1 MRQIEHLQDFL
12 TTHRRN
18 LHKIPELGMQEYKTQ
33 AYLRSVLETL
43 PCTIETV
50 AGTGL
55 LALFQAEHP
64 RQEGTIAF
72 RADIDALPMTEATG
86 AEYAS
91 THPGKMHAC
100 GHDGHMAM
108 VLGMAATVA
117 QNLDTIPCDVLI
129 VLQPGEESP
138 GGAKF
143 VCESGFL
150 QRYNVKRIFGLHV
163 APAVPANTLTAFCGP
178 AMARTAELDITI
190 LGKSAHCSRP
200 ELGVDALYIAT
211 HLLTDLYTMEETEL
225 PKDVRRLLKF
235 GKIDCGTVRNVLSDK
250 AVINGTLRSFDD
262 NIFAFM
268 RGRIFETAKAY
279 EEKYGCTIQ
288 IDLAEGYPP
297 LVNKPEIFKQCVDAV
312 TAAGIPFVQRTEPSL
327 GGEDFA
333 YYLQEVPG
341 AFLDLGTGCP
351 QGLHT
356 IDFQMDE
363 STLATGV
370 KAFCALLQMPL

>member
-1 MRQIEHLQDFL
+1 MKLPENLQDFL

-43 PCTIETV
+43 PCTIEEV

-55 LALFQAEHP
+55 LALFKAENP
-64 RQEGTIAF
+64 VQEGTIAF

-108 VLGMAATVA
+108 ALGMAYTVS

-163 APAVPANTLTAFCGP
+163 APGTPAHTLTAFCGP

-200 ELGVDALYIAT
+200 ELGVDAAYIAV

-225 PKDVRRLLKF
+225 PSDVRRLLKF

-262 NIFAFM
+262 SIFAFM
-268 RGRIFETAKAY
+268 RGRIFAIAKSY
-279 EEKYGCTIQ
+279 EEKYGCTIR

-297 LVNKPEIFKQCVDAV
+297 LVNKPEIFRQCVDAV
-312 TAAGIPFVQRTEPSL
+312 TAAGIPFVERTAPSL

-341 AFLDLGTGCP
+341 AFLDLGTGFDE
-351 QGLHT
+351 GLHT
-356 IDFQMDE
+356 INFRMDE
-363 STLATGV
+363 TTLATGV
-370 KAFCALLQMPL
+370 KAFCALLNMPL

>member
-1 MRQIEHLQDFL
+1 MKLPENLQDFL

-43 PCTIETV
+43 PCTIEEV

-55 LALFQAEHP
+55 LALFKAENP

-86 AEYAS
+86 VEYAS

-108 VLGMAATVA
+108 ALGMAYTVS
-117 QNLDTIPCDVLI
+117 QNLDTIPSDVLI

-163 APAVPANTLTAFCGP
+163 APATPANTLTAFCGP

-235 GKIDCGTVRNVLSDK
+235 GKIDCGTVRNVLSDR

-262 NIFAFM
+262 SIFAFM
-268 RGRIFETAKAY
+268 RGRIFEIAKAY
-279 EEKYGCTIQ
+279 EEKYGCTIR

-297 LVNKPEIFKQCVDAV
+297 LVNKPEIFKLCVDAV
-312 TAAGIPFVQRTEPSL
+312 TAAGIPFKERTEPSL

-341 AFLDLGTGCP
+341 AFLDLGTGFP